1 MTRVSLSLSSP
12 LLTAPRFSPFTC
24 LYCLGFISLLSCGFF
39 ESVSCLLFVL
49 SSLLLLY
56 LFLIVRFFFFFVL
69 LYFFFLVCSFDSSLL
84 SSFTSSEPLHFTP
97 KNSTSFLLCQ
107 CLFSFFLS
115 LPGRQ
120 RGGQGSVLN
129 HNLYFTIDQW
139 TLLLCRWFY
148 DSTNTISDYKHN
160 ICGQRHDG
168 YDSQCVRSVFIH
180 NRKNA

>member
-49 SSLLLLY
+49 FLLFFCFICFLL
-56 LFLIVRFFFFFVL
+56 FDSFFIFFVL
-69 LYFFFLVCSFDSSLL
+69 YFFSICSFDSSLL
-84 SSFTSSEPLHFTP
+84 SSFTSSETLHFTP